1 MTGLEIVLIII
12 GAAIFGISFFMTE
25 KLSSSDVE
33 YIKKISEKEINIIL
47 EKELTNAKDV
57 IDDRI
62 KEKVDDGIE
71 EIERA
76 TDKDTN
82 DKLLSMNEFSDTV
95 LDSMNRSNE
104 EVVFL
109 HRMLNEK
116 EAKIESLEKNLLDLE
131 KRVMDSKKELDL
143 DRIRLAEERSDFDR
157 EKDEKREAEEA
168 RVREEEEKKKVMVDM
183 TSLKEAFQNKISE
196 DRKEEKRVEG
206 VKKQE
211 AQREPVLTGID
222 LAAMKKAQKE
232 VQESHLESVDE
243 DNQVIIELQRQGL
256 SEIEIA
262 KKTGRGLGEIR
273 LILGLFDNG
282 KSEGESVS

>member
-1 MTGLEIVLIII
+1 MTGLEIVLIIS
-12 GAAIFGISFFMTE
+12 GAIIFGISFFMTE

-47 EKELTNAKDV
+47 EKELSNAKDV

-143 DRIRLAEERSDFDR
+143 DRLRFAEERSDLDR
-157 EKDEKREAEEA
+157 EKEEQRAAEEA
-168 RVREEEEKKKVMVDM
+168 RIREEEEKKKVMVDM
-183 TSLKEAFQNKISE
+183 TSLKEAFKNKITE
-196 DRKEEKRVEG
+196 DRKEEKKEEA
-206 VKKQE
+206 VKRQE
-211 AQREPVLTGID
+211 EERGHVLTGID
-222 LAAMKKAQKE
+222 LAAMKKTARE
-232 VQESHLESVDE
+232 VQESGKESVVD
-243 DNQVIIELQRQGL
+243 DNREIIELQKQGL

-273 LILGLFDNG
+273 LILGLFDNE
-282 KSEGESVS
+282 KSEGESGS

>member
-1 MTGLEIVLIII
+1 MTGLEIVLIIS
-12 GAAIFGISFFMTE
+12 GAIIFGVSFFMTE

-47 EKELTNAKDV
+47 EKELSNAKDV

-116 EAKIESLEKNLLDLE
+116 QAKIESLEKNLLDLE
-131 KRVMDSKKELDL
+131 KRVMDTKKALDL
-143 DRIRLAEERSDFDR
+143 DRARLAEERSDLDR
-157 EKDEKREAEEA
+157 EKEKQREAEEA
-168 RVREEEEKKKVMVDM
+168 RAREEEEKKKVMVDM
-183 TSLKEAFQNKISE
+183 TSLRDAFKNKISE
-196 DRKEEKRVEG
+196 DRKEEKKEEG
-206 VKKQE
+206 IKG
-211 AQREPVLTGID
+211 QRETKEPVLTGID
-222 LAAMKKAQKE
+222 LAAMKKASKE
-232 VQESHLESVDE
+232 VQESDAGSASDE
-243 DNQVIIELQRQGL
+243 NRAIIELQKQGL

-273 LILGLFDNG
+273 LILGLFDSK
-282 KSEGESVS
+282 KSEGEGAS

>member
-1 MTGLEIVLIII
+1 MTGLEIVLIIM

-131 KRVMDSKKELDL
+131 KRVMDSKKALDL
-143 DRIRLAEERSDFDR
+143 DRLKLAEERSDLDR
-157 EKDEKREAEEA
+157 EKEKKREAEEA

-211 AQREPVLTGID
+211 AQREPVLTGIG

-232 VQESHLESVDE
+232 VQESHMESVDE
-243 DNQVIIELQRQGL
+243 DNQVIIDLQRQGL

>member
-1 MTGLEIVLIII
+1 MTGLEIVLIIS
-12 GAAIFGISFFMTE
+12 GAIIFGISFFMTE

-47 EKELTNAKDV
+47 EKELSNAKDV

-131 KRVMDSKKELDL
+131 KRVMDSKKQLDL
-143 DRIRLAEERSDFDR
+143 DRLRFAEERSDLDR
-157 EKDEKREAEEA
+157 EKEEQRAAEEA
-168 RVREEEEKKKVMVDM
+168 RIREEEEKKKVMVDM
-183 TSLKEAFQNKISE
+183 TSLKEAFKNKITE
-196 DRKEEKRVEG
+196 DRKEEKKEEA
-206 VKKQE
+206 VKRQE
-211 AQREPVLTGID
+211 EERGHVLTGID
-222 LAAMKKAQKE
+222 LAAMKKTARE
-232 VQESHLESVDE
+232 VQESGNESVVD
-243 DNQVIIELQRQGL
+243 DNREIIELQKQGL

-273 LILGLFDNG
+273 LILGLFDNE
-282 KSEGESVS
+282 KSEGESGS

>member
-1 MTGLEIVLIII
+1 MTGLEIVLIIM

-131 KRVMDSKKELDL
+131 KRVMDSKKALDL
-143 DRIRLAEERSDFDR
+143 DRLKLAEERSDLDR
-157 EKDEKREAEEA
+157 EKEEKREAEEA

-211 AQREPVLTGID
+211 TQREPVLTGIG

-232 VQESHLESVDE
+232 VQESHMESVDE
-243 DNQVIIELQRQGL
+243 DNQVIIDLQRQGL

>member
-12 GAAIFGISFFMTE
+12 GAIIFGVSFFMTE

-47 EKELTNAKDV
+47 EKELSNAKDV

-116 EAKIESLEKNLLDLE
+116 EAKIESLEKNLLELE

-143 DRIRLAEERSDFDR
+143 QRLRFAEERSDLDR
-157 EKDEKREAEEA
+157 EKEEQRAAEEA
-168 RVREEEEKKKVMVDM
+168 RIREEEEKKKVMVDM
-183 TSLKEAFQNKISE
+183 TSLKEAFKNKITE
-196 DRKEEKRVEG
+196 DRREEKKEEGAR
-206 VKKQE
+206 KQE
-211 AQREPVLTGID
+211 GQREPVLTGIG
-222 LAAMKKAQKE
+222 LAAMKKAKKE
-232 VQESHLESVDE
+232 VQEGEKESGSDE
-243 DNQVIIELQRQGL
+243 NRAIIELQKQGL

-262 KKTGRGLGEIR
+262 KRTGRGLGEIR
-273 LILGLFDNG
+273 LILGLFDG
-282 KSEGESVS
+282 EKSEGEGAS

>member
-1 MTGLEIVLIII
+1 MTGLEIVLIIM

-95 LDSMNRSNE
+95 LDSMNRSNQ

-131 KRVMDSKKELDL
+131 KRVMDSKKALDL
-143 DRIRLAEERSDFDR
+143 DRLKLAEERSDLDR
-157 EKDEKREAEEA
+157 EKEKKREAEEA

-211 AQREPVLTGID
+211 AQRESVLTGIG

-232 VQESHLESVDE
+232 VQESHMESVDE
-243 DNQVIIELQRQGL
+243 DNQVIIDLQRQGL

>member
-1 MTGLEIVLIII
+1 MTGLEIVLIIM
-12 GAAIFGISFFMTE
+12 GTAIFGISFFMTE

-95 LDSMNRSNE
+95 LDSMNRSND

-131 KRVMDSKKELDL
+131 KRVMDSKKALDL
-143 DRIRLAEERSDFDR
+143 DRLKLAEERSDLDR
-157 EKDEKREAEEA
+157 EKEKKREAEEA

-211 AQREPVLTGID
+211 AQREPVLTGIG

-232 VQESHLESVDE
+232 VQESHMESVDE
-243 DNQVIIELQRQGL
+243 DNQVIIDLQRQGL

>member
-1 MTGLEIVLIII
+1 MTGLEIVLIIM

-131 KRVMDSKKELDL
+131 KRVMDSKKALDL
-143 DRIRLAEERSDFDR
+143 DRLKLAEERSDLDR

>member
-1 MTGLEIVLIII
+1 MTGLEIVLIIR
-12 GAAIFGISFFMTE
+12 GTAIFGISFFMTE

-62 KEKVDDGIE
+62 KDKVDDGIE

-131 KRVMDSKKELDL
+131 KRVMDSKKALDL
-143 DRIRLAEERSDFDR
+143 DRLKLAEERSDLDR
-157 EKDEKREAEEA
+157 EKEKKREAEEA

-211 AQREPVLTGID
+211 AQREPVLTGIG

-232 VQESHLESVDE
+232 VQESHMESVDE
-243 DNQVIIELQRQGL
+243 DNQVIIDLQRQGL

>member
-211 AQREPVLTGID
+211 AQREPVLTGIG

-232 VQESHLESVDE
+232 VQESHMESVDE
-243 DNQVIIELQRQGL
+243 DNQVIIDLQRQGL

>member
-1 MTGLEIVLIII
+1 MTGLEIVLIIM

-168 RVREEEEKKKVMVDM
+168 RVREEEQKKKVMVDM

>member
-12 GAAIFGISFFMTE
+12 GAIIFGISFFMTE

-47 EKELTNAKDV
+47 EKELSNAKGV

-76 TDKDTN
+76 TDRDTN

-109 HRMLNEK
+109 HKMLNEK

-131 KRVMDSKKELDL
+131 KRVMDSKKALDL
-143 DRIRLAEERSDFDR
+143 DRARLLEERSDLDR
-157 EKDEKREAEEA
+157 EKEEQREAEEKRA
-168 RVREEEEKKKVMVDM
+168 REEEEKQKVMVDM
-183 TSLKEAFQNKISE
+183 SSLKEAFKNKISE
-196 DRKEEKRVEG
+196 DRREEKKEEGEKSRG
-206 VKKQE
+206 G
-211 AQREPVLTGID
+211 EPVLSGIA
-222 LAAMKKAQKE
+222 LASMKKASRDESEIKRE
-232 VQESHLESVDE
+232 VEDDE
-243 DNQVIIELQRQGL
+243 DRKIIELQKQGL

-273 LILGLFDNG
+273 LILGLFDAG
-282 KSEGESVS
+282 KNEGESGS

>member
-1 MTGLEIVLIII
+1 MTGLEIVLIIS
-12 GAAIFGISFFMTE
+12 GAIIFGISFFMTE

-47 EKELTNAKDV
+47 EKELSNAKDV

-116 EAKIESLEKNLLDLE
+116 QAKIESLEKNLLDLE
-131 KRVMDSKKELDL
+131 KRVMDTKKALDL
-143 DRIRLAEERSDFDR
+143 DRARLAEERSDLDR
-157 EKDEKREAEEA
+157 EKEKQREAEEA
-168 RVREEEEKKKVMVDM
+168 RAREEEEKKKVMVDM
-183 TSLKEAFQNKISE
+183 TSLRDAFKNKISE
-196 DRKEEKRVEG
+196 DRKEEKKEEG
-206 VKKQE
+206 IKG
-211 AQREPVLTGID
+211 QRETKEPVLTGID
-222 LAAMKKAQKE
+222 LAAMKKASKE
-232 VQESHLESVDE
+232 VQESDAGSASDE
-243 DNQVIIELQRQGL
+243 NQAIIELQKQGL

-273 LILGLFDNG
+273 LILGLFDSK
-282 KSEGESVS
+282 KSEGEGAS

>member
-1 MTGLEIVLIII
+1 MTGLEIVLIIM
-12 GAAIFGISFFMTE
+12 GTAIFGISFFMTE

-131 KRVMDSKKELDL
+131 KRVMDSKKALDL
-143 DRIRLAEERSDFDR
+143 DRLKLAEERSDLDR
-157 EKDEKREAEEA
+157 EKEKKREAEEA

-211 AQREPVLTGID
+211 AQREPVLTGIG
-222 LAAMKKAQKE
+222 LAAMKKAQKG
-232 VQESHLESVDE
+232 VQESHMESVDE
-243 DNQVIIELQRQGL
+243 DNQVIIDLQRQGL

>member
-1 MTGLEIVLIII
+1 MTGLEIVLIIS
-12 GAAIFGISFFMTE
+12 GAIIFGISFFMTE

-47 EKELTNAKDV
+47 EKELSNAKDV

-116 EAKIESLEKNLLDLE
+116 QAKIESLEKNLLDLE
-131 KRVMDSKKELDL
+131 KRVMDTKKALDL
-143 DRIRLAEERSDFDR
+143 DRARLAEERSDLDR
-157 EKDEKREAEEA
+157 EKEEQRAAEEA
-168 RVREEEEKKKVMVDM
+168 RIREEEEKKKVMVDM
-183 TSLKEAFQNKISE
+183 TSLKEAFKNKITE
-196 DRKEEKRVEG
+196 DRKEEKKEEV
-206 VKKQE
+206 VKRQE
-211 AQREPVLTGID
+211 EERGHVLTGID
-222 LAAMKKAQKE
+222 LAAMKKTARE
-232 VQESHLESVDE
+232 VQESGKESVID
-243 DNQVIIELQRQGL
+243 DNREIIELQKQGL

-273 LILGLFDNG
+273 LILGLFDNQ
-282 KSEGESVS
+282 KSEGESGS

>member
-1 MTGLEIVLIII
+1 MTGLEIVLIIS
-12 GAAIFGISFFMTE
+12 GAIIFGISFFMTE

-47 EKELTNAKDV
+47 EKELSNAKDV

-143 DRIRLAEERSDFDR
+143 DRLRFAEERSDLDR
-157 EKDEKREAEEA
+157 EKEEQRAADEA
-168 RVREEEEKKKVMVDM
+168 RIREEEEKKKVMVDM
-183 TSLKEAFQNKISE
+183 TSLKEAFKNKITE
-196 DRKEEKRVEG
+196 DRKEEKKEEA
-206 VKKQE
+206 VKRQE
-211 AQREPVLTGID
+211 EEREHVLTGID
-222 LAAMKKAQKE
+222 LAAMKKTARE
-232 VQESHLESVDE
+232 VQESGKESVID
-243 DNQVIIELQRQGL
+243 DNREIIELQKQGL

-273 LILGLFDNG
+273 LILGLFDNE
-282 KSEGESVS
+282 KSEGESGS

>member
-1 MTGLEIVLIII
+1 MTGLEIVLIIM

-131 KRVMDSKKELDL
+131 KRVMDSKKALDL
-143 DRIRLAEERSDFDR
+143 DRLKLAEERSDFDR

-243 DNQVIIELQRQGL
+243 DNQVIIDLQRQGL

>member
-12 GAAIFGISFFMTE
+12 GAIIFGLSFFMTE

-47 EKELTNAKDV
+47 EKELSNAKVV

-82 DKLLSMNEFSDTV
+82 DKILSMNEFSDTV
-95 LDSMNRSNE
+95 LDSMNKSNQ

-109 HRMLNEK
+109 HKMLTDK
-116 EAKIESLEKNLLDLE
+116 EAKIESLEKNLLELE
-131 KRVMDSKKELDL
+131 QRVNDSKKALDL
-143 DRIRLAEERSDFDR
+143 DRARLLEERSDLDR
-157 EKDEKREAEEA
+157 EKEEKRAAEEA
-168 RVREEEEKKKVMVDM
+168 RAREEAEKQKVMVDM
-183 TSLKEAFQNKISE
+183 TSLKEAFKNKISE
-196 DRKEEKRVEG
+196 GRREEKRKEAE
-206 VKKQE
+206 KKQE
-211 AQREPVLTGID
+211 EKAEPVLTGID
-222 LAAMKKAQKE
+222 LASMKKASIKE
-232 VQESHLESVDE
+232 SEERSESEDDE
-243 DNQVIIELQRQGL
+243 DREIIELKKQGL

-273 LILGLFDNG
+273 LILGLFDSKN
-282 KSEGESVS
+282 SEGESET

>member
-1 MTGLEIVLIII
+1 MTGLEIVLIIM

>member
-12 GAAIFGISFFMTE
+12 GAAVFGISFFMTE

-47 EKELTNAKDV
+47 EKELSNAKGV

-62 KEKVDDGIE
+62 REKVDDGIE

-143 DRIRLAEERSDFDR
+143 DRLRLAEERSDLDR
-157 EKDEKREAEEA
+157 EKEEQKEAEEKRA
-168 RVREEEEKKKVMVDM
+168 LEEEEKKKVMVDM
-183 TSLKEAFQNKISE
+183 TSLKEAFKNKISE
-196 DRKEEKRVEG
+196 DRKEVKKEEG
-206 VKKQE
+206 IKKQE
-211 AQREPVLTGID
+211 EQRGPVLTGID
-222 LAAMKKAQKE
+222 LAAMKKTARG
-232 VQESHLESVDE
+232 VQENENGRENDE
-243 DNQVIIELQRQGL
+243 NGEVIELQKQGL

-273 LILGLFDNG
+273 LILGLFDG
-282 KSEGESVS
+282 TKSEGESAS

>member
-1 MTGLEIVLIII
+1 MTGLEIVLIIM
-12 GAAIFGISFFMTE
+12 GAVIFGLSFFMTE
-25 KLSSSDVE
+25 KLSSSDIE

-47 EKELTNAKDV
+47 EKELSNAKGV

-76 TDKDTN
+76 TDRDTN

-109 HRMLNEK
+109 HKMLNEK

-131 KRVMDSKKELDL
+131 KRVMDSKKALDL
-143 DRIRLAEERSDFDR
+143 DRARLLEERSDLDR
-157 EKDEKREAEEA
+157 EKEEQREAEEKRA
-168 RVREEEEKKKVMVDM
+168 REEEEKQKVMVDM
-183 TSLKEAFQNKISE
+183 TSLKEAFKNKISE
-196 DRKEEKRVEG
+196 ERREEKKEEGEKSRVE
-206 VKKQE
+206 
-211 AQREPVLTGID
+211 EPVLSGIA
-222 LAAMKKAQKE
+222 LASMKKALKE
-232 VQESHLESVDE
+232 ESESKREVEDVD
-243 DNQVIIELQRQGL
+243 DQDRQVIALQKQGL

-273 LILGLFDNG
+273 LILGIFDAG
-282 KSEGESVS
+282 KSEGESGS

>member
-1 MTGLEIVLIII
+1 MTGLEIVLIIM
-12 GAAIFGISFFMTE
+12 GTAIFGISFFMTE

-131 KRVMDSKKELDL
+131 KRVMDSKKALDL
-143 DRIRLAEERSDFDR
+143 DRLKLAEERSDLDR
-157 EKDEKREAEEA
+157 EKEKKREAEEA

-211 AQREPVLTGID
+211 AQREPVLTGIG

-232 VQESHLESVDE
+232 VQESHMESVDE
-243 DNQVIIELQRQGL
+243 DNQVIIDLQRQGL

>member
-1 MTGLEIVLIII
+1 MTGLEIVLIIM

-131 KRVMDSKKELDL
+131 KRVMDSKKALDL
-143 DRIRLAEERSDFDR
+143 DRLKLAEERSDLDR
-157 EKDEKREAEEA
+157 EKEKKREAEEA

-196 DRKEEKRVEG
+196 ERKEEKREEG
-206 VKKQE
+206 AKKQE
-211 AQREPVLTGID
+211 AQREPVLTGIG

-232 VQESHLESVDE
+232 VQESHMESVDE
-243 DNQVIIELQRQGL
+243 DNQVIIDLQRQGL

>member
-1 MTGLEIVLIII
+1 MTGLEIVLIIM

-131 KRVMDSKKELDL
+131 KRVMDSKKALDL
-143 DRIRLAEERSDFDR
+143 DRLKLAEERSDFDR

>member
-1 MTGLEIVLIII
+1 MTGLEIVLIIM

-47 EKELTNAKDV
+47 EKELTNAKNV

-131 KRVMDSKKELDL
+131 KRVMDSKKALDL
-143 DRIRLAEERSDFDR
+143 DRLKLAEERSDFDR